1 MLHEICI
8 RIDKIF
14 AFFEVLIF
22 RTVGNMTNVINNQ
35 AAAIPDTV
43 ET

>member
-14 AFFEVLIF
+14 ALFEVLIF
-22 RTVGNMTNVINNQ
+22 RTVGNMTNAINNQ